1 MNRSHFDQII
11 DNYAARFV
19 ELNIGD
25 NNEVY
30 KWEIAAEFRPMM
42 NVALT
47 ADDTDFPAKLAAVVF
62 LCAFPLL
69 KALYIE
75 RQDSPTLDLKK

>member
-42 NVALT
+42 NVSFKYHFAKNLWHMQEAL
-47 ADDTDFPAKLAAVVF
+47 
-62 LCAFPLL
+62 C
-69 KALYIE
+69 
-75 RQDSPTLDLKK
+75 

>member
-47 ADDTDFPAKLAAVVF
+47 AVRVGQK
-62 LCAFPLL
+62 
-69 KALYIE
+69 
-75 RQDSPTLDLKK
+75 

>member
-30 KWEIAAEFRPMM
+30 KWVLSSGLCRRRVAAAMQW
-42 NVALT
+42 AGL
-47 ADDTDFPAKLAAVVF
+47 
-62 LCAFPLL
+62 
-69 KALYIE
+69 
-75 RQDSPTLDLKK
+75 